1 MGNFVDH
8 VKITCKAGNG
18 GNGSMSFHREKF
30 VLNGGPDGGDGGN
43 GGNVCFYA
51 DLNMHT
57 LLDFRFK
64 SKYTAENGVDGAAG
78 NCTGKRGEDL
88 IIKVPVGTVI
98 REAESGAVVADMDTA
113 GETRTILHGGR
124 GGWGNRHFA
133 TPTRQAPNF
142 AKPGIKTE
150 VQTFLLELKTIADVG
165 LVGYPNVGKSTI
177 LSVVTSAK
185 PKIGNYHF
193 TTLTPNLG
201 IVRRHGKDIVL
212 ADIPGLIEGAADG
225 AGLGHDFL
233 RHVERTRLLLHVL
246 DIAGSEG
253 RDPVEDFDQIN
264 HELANYGELA
274 ERPQIV
280 VCNKSDLP
288 DSEENVARLKAHL
301 AELGL
306 DYPVFVVSAATH
318 QGFDALLD
326 KTGDMLEALPPIVH
340 FEEEVSYDDSVKPGT
355 FEIVRD
361 GAVFEVVGSSMQRL
375 IDSVNF
381 DDEESMSWFHRTLRK
396 WGVIDALRKAG
407 AHLQHSFYL
416 LYPRHFHGGP
426 ILQYHNHIMTR
437 LCKHLNQL
445 VLFFRQSHMG
455 AIIPLRFKAF
465 RQASKHHHY
474 IRILGHTK
482 SFFSF
487 CNDSS
492 TFNRKAFAIGYIFLK
507 SDSLAQI
514 LPRRVH
520 RGRINMRAASSL
532 IAGSHRKFPHHQD
545 FSARFQRKHTLIFQ
559 QHCRF
564 FCSFFC

>member
-150 VQTFLLELKTIADVG
+150 VHTFLLELKTIADVG

-326 KTGDMLEALPPIVH
+326 KMGDMLEALPPIVH

-407 AHLQHSFYL
+407 AQEGDTV
-416 LYPRHFHGGP
+416 R
-426 ILQYHNHIMTR
+426 
-437 LCKHLNQL
+437 
-445 VLFFRQSHMG
+445 
-455 AIIPLRFKAF
+455 IIDMEF
-465 RQASKHHHY
+465 
-474 IRILGHTK
+474 
-482 SFFSF
+482 
-487 CNDSS
+487 
-492 TFNRKAFAIGYIFLK
+492 
-507 SDSLAQI
+507 
-514 LPRRVH
+514 
-520 RGRINMRAASSL
+520 
-532 IAGSHRKFPHHQD
+532 D
-545 FSARFQRKHTLIFQ
+545 FVE
-559 QHCRF
+559 
-564 FCSFFC
+564 

>member
-142 AKPGIKTE
+142 VKPGIKTE
-150 VQTFLLELKTIADVG
+150 VHTFLLELKTIADVG

-355 FEIVRD
+355 FEVVRD

-407 AHLQHSFYL
+407 AQEGDTV
-416 LYPRHFHGGP
+416 R
-426 ILQYHNHIMTR
+426 
-437 LCKHLNQL
+437 
-445 VLFFRQSHMG
+445 
-455 AIIPLRFKAF
+455 IIDMEF
-465 RQASKHHHY
+465 
-474 IRILGHTK
+474 
-482 SFFSF
+482 
-487 CNDSS
+487 
-492 TFNRKAFAIGYIFLK
+492 
-507 SDSLAQI
+507 
-514 LPRRVH
+514 
-520 RGRINMRAASSL
+520 
-532 IAGSHRKFPHHQD
+532 D
-545 FSARFQRKHTLIFQ
+545 FVE
-559 QHCRF
+559 
-564 FCSFFC
+564 

>member
-78 NCTGKRGEDL
+78 NRTGKRGEDL

-150 VQTFLLELKTIADVG
+150 VHTFLLELKTIADVG

-407 AHLQHSFYL
+407 AQEGDTV
-416 LYPRHFHGGP
+416 R
-426 ILQYHNHIMTR
+426 
-437 LCKHLNQL
+437 
-445 VLFFRQSHMG
+445 
-455 AIIPLRFKAF
+455 IIDMEF
-465 RQASKHHHY
+465 
-474 IRILGHTK
+474 
-482 SFFSF
+482 
-487 CNDSS
+487 
-492 TFNRKAFAIGYIFLK
+492 
-507 SDSLAQI
+507 
-514 LPRRVH
+514 
-520 RGRINMRAASSL
+520 
-532 IAGSHRKFPHHQD
+532 D
-545 FSARFQRKHTLIFQ
+545 FVE
-559 QHCRF
+559 
-564 FCSFFC
+564 

>member
-150 VQTFLLELKTIADVG
+150 VHTFLLELKTIADVG

-355 FEIVRD
+355 FEVVRD
-361 GAVFEVVGSSMQRL
+361 GAVFEVVGASMQRL

-407 AHLQHSFYL
+407 AQEGDTV
-416 LYPRHFHGGP
+416 R
-426 ILQYHNHIMTR
+426 
-437 LCKHLNQL
+437 
-445 VLFFRQSHMG
+445 
-455 AIIPLRFKAF
+455 IIDMEF
-465 RQASKHHHY
+465 
-474 IRILGHTK
+474 
-482 SFFSF
+482 
-487 CNDSS
+487 
-492 TFNRKAFAIGYIFLK
+492 
-507 SDSLAQI
+507 
-514 LPRRVH
+514 
-520 RGRINMRAASSL
+520 
-532 IAGSHRKFPHHQD
+532 D
-545 FSARFQRKHTLIFQ
+545 FVE
-559 QHCRF
+559 
-564 FCSFFC
+564 

>member
-150 VQTFLLELKTIADVG
+150 IHTFLLELKTIADVG

-326 KTGDMLEALPPIVH
+326 KTRDMLEALPPIVH

-355 FEIVRD
+355 FEVVRD

-407 AHLQHSFYL
+407 AQEGDTV
-416 LYPRHFHGGP
+416 R
-426 ILQYHNHIMTR
+426 
-437 LCKHLNQL
+437 
-445 VLFFRQSHMG
+445 
-455 AIIPLRFKAF
+455 IIDMEF
-465 RQASKHHHY
+465 
-474 IRILGHTK
+474 
-482 SFFSF
+482 
-487 CNDSS
+487 
-492 TFNRKAFAIGYIFLK
+492 
-507 SDSLAQI
+507 
-514 LPRRVH
+514 
-520 RGRINMRAASSL
+520 
-532 IAGSHRKFPHHQD
+532 D
-545 FSARFQRKHTLIFQ
+545 FVE
-559 QHCRF
+559 
-564 FCSFFC
+564 

>member
-150 VQTFLLELKTIADVG
+150 VHTFLLELKTIADVG

-253 RDPVEDFDQIN
+253 RDPVVDFDQIN

-355 FEIVRD
+355 FEVVRD

-407 AHLQHSFYL
+407 AQEGDTV
-416 LYPRHFHGGP
+416 R
-426 ILQYHNHIMTR
+426 
-437 LCKHLNQL
+437 
-445 VLFFRQSHMG
+445 
-455 AIIPLRFKAF
+455 IIDMEF
-465 RQASKHHHY
+465 
-474 IRILGHTK
+474 
-482 SFFSF
+482 
-487 CNDSS
+487 
-492 TFNRKAFAIGYIFLK
+492 
-507 SDSLAQI
+507 
-514 LPRRVH
+514 
-520 RGRINMRAASSL
+520 
-532 IAGSHRKFPHHQD
+532 D
-545 FSARFQRKHTLIFQ
+545 FVE
-559 QHCRF
+559 
-564 FCSFFC
+564 

>member
-98 REAESGAVVADMDTA
+98 REAESGAVVADMDAA

-124 GGWGNRHFA
+124 GGNSHFA
-133 TPTRQAPNF
+133 TPTRQIPKF
-142 AKPGIKTE
+142 AKPGLPGEDMHLK
-150 VQTFLLELKTIADVG
+150 LELKVIADVG
-165 LVGYPNVGKSTI
+165 LIGFPNVGKSTI

-355 FEIVRD
+355 FEVVRD

-407 AHLQHSFYL
+407 AQEGDTV
-416 LYPRHFHGGP
+416 R
-426 ILQYHNHIMTR
+426 
-437 LCKHLNQL
+437 
-445 VLFFRQSHMG
+445 
-455 AIIPLRFKAF
+455 IIDMEF
-465 RQASKHHHY
+465 
-474 IRILGHTK
+474 
-482 SFFSF
+482 
-487 CNDSS
+487 
-492 TFNRKAFAIGYIFLK
+492 
-507 SDSLAQI
+507 
-514 LPRRVH
+514 
-520 RGRINMRAASSL
+520 
-532 IAGSHRKFPHHQD
+532 D
-545 FSARFQRKHTLIFQ
+545 FVE
-559 QHCRF
+559 
-564 FCSFFC
+564 

>member
-150 VQTFLLELKTIADVG
+150 VHTFLLELKTIADVG

-185 PKIGNYHF
+185 PKIGNYYF

-306 DYPVFVVSAATH
+306 DSPVFVVSAATH

-355 FEIVRD
+355 FEVVRD

-407 AHLQHSFYL
+407 AQEGDTV
-416 LYPRHFHGGP
+416 R
-426 ILQYHNHIMTR
+426 
-437 LCKHLNQL
+437 
-445 VLFFRQSHMG
+445 
-455 AIIPLRFKAF
+455 IIDMEF
-465 RQASKHHHY
+465 
-474 IRILGHTK
+474 
-482 SFFSF
+482 
-487 CNDSS
+487 
-492 TFNRKAFAIGYIFLK
+492 
-507 SDSLAQI
+507 
-514 LPRRVH
+514 
-520 RGRINMRAASSL
+520 
-532 IAGSHRKFPHHQD
+532 D
-545 FSARFQRKHTLIFQ
+545 FVE
-559 QHCRF
+559 
-564 FCSFFC
+564 

>member
-150 VQTFLLELKTIADVG
+150 VHTFLLELKTIADVG

-288 DSEENVARLKAHL
+288 DSEENVVRLKAHL

-355 FEIVRD
+355 FEVVRD
-361 GAVFEVVGSSMQRL
+361 GAVFEVVGSSMRRL

-396 WGVIDALRKAG
+396 WGVIDALRNAG
-407 AHLQHSFYL
+407 AQEGDTV
-416 LYPRHFHGGP
+416 R
-426 ILQYHNHIMTR
+426 
-437 LCKHLNQL
+437 
-445 VLFFRQSHMG
+445 
-455 AIIPLRFKAF
+455 IIDMEF
-465 RQASKHHHY
+465 
-474 IRILGHTK
+474 
-482 SFFSF
+482 
-487 CNDSS
+487 
-492 TFNRKAFAIGYIFLK
+492 
-507 SDSLAQI
+507 
-514 LPRRVH
+514 
-520 RGRINMRAASSL
+520 
-532 IAGSHRKFPHHQD
+532 D
-545 FSARFQRKHTLIFQ
+545 FVE
-559 QHCRF
+559 
-564 FCSFFC
+564 

>member
-43 GGNVCFYA
+43 GGNVCVYA

-113 GETRTILHGGR
+113 GEARTILHGGR

-150 VQTFLLELKTIADVG
+150 VHTFLLELKTIADVG

-407 AHLQHSFYL
+407 AQEGDTV
-416 LYPRHFHGGP
+416 R
-426 ILQYHNHIMTR
+426 
-437 LCKHLNQL
+437 
-445 VLFFRQSHMG
+445 
-455 AIIPLRFKAF
+455 IIDMEF
-465 RQASKHHHY
+465 
-474 IRILGHTK
+474 
-482 SFFSF
+482 
-487 CNDSS
+487 
-492 TFNRKAFAIGYIFLK
+492 
-507 SDSLAQI
+507 
-514 LPRRVH
+514 
-520 RGRINMRAASSL
+520 
-532 IAGSHRKFPHHQD
+532 D
-545 FSARFQRKHTLIFQ
+545 FVE
-559 QHCRF
+559 
-564 FCSFFC
+564 

>member
-150 VQTFLLELKTIADVG
+150 VHTFLLELKTIADVG

-288 DSEENVARLKAHL
+288 DSEENVVRLKAHL

-318 QGFDALLD
+318 QGLDALLD

-407 AHLQHSFYL
+407 AQEGDTV
-416 LYPRHFHGGP
+416 R
-426 ILQYHNHIMTR
+426 
-437 LCKHLNQL
+437 
-445 VLFFRQSHMG
+445 
-455 AIIPLRFKAF
+455 IIDMEF
-465 RQASKHHHY
+465 
-474 IRILGHTK
+474 
-482 SFFSF
+482 
-487 CNDSS
+487 
-492 TFNRKAFAIGYIFLK
+492 
-507 SDSLAQI
+507 
-514 LPRRVH
+514 
-520 RGRINMRAASSL
+520 
-532 IAGSHRKFPHHQD
+532 D
-545 FSARFQRKHTLIFQ
+545 FVE
-559 QHCRF
+559 
-564 FCSFFC
+564 

>member
-150 VQTFLLELKTIADVG
+150 IHTFLLELKTIADVG

-340 FEEEVSYDDSVKPGT
+340 FEEKVSYDDSVKPGT
-355 FEIVRD
+355 FEVVRD

-407 AHLQHSFYL
+407 AQEGDTV
-416 LYPRHFHGGP
+416 R
-426 ILQYHNHIMTR
+426 
-437 LCKHLNQL
+437 
-445 VLFFRQSHMG
+445 
-455 AIIPLRFKAF
+455 IIDMEF
-465 RQASKHHHY
+465 
-474 IRILGHTK
+474 
-482 SFFSF
+482 
-487 CNDSS
+487 
-492 TFNRKAFAIGYIFLK
+492 
-507 SDSLAQI
+507 
-514 LPRRVH
+514 
-520 RGRINMRAASSL
+520 
-532 IAGSHRKFPHHQD
+532 D
-545 FSARFQRKHTLIFQ
+545 FVE
-559 QHCRF
+559 
-564 FCSFFC
+564 

>member
-150 VQTFLLELKTIADVG
+150 IHTFLLELKTIADVG

-201 IVRRHGKDIVL
+201 IVLRHGKDIVL

-355 FEIVRD
+355 FEVVRD

-407 AHLQHSFYL
+407 AQEGDTV
-416 LYPRHFHGGP
+416 R
-426 ILQYHNHIMTR
+426 
-437 LCKHLNQL
+437 
-445 VLFFRQSHMG
+445 
-455 AIIPLRFKAF
+455 IIDMEF
-465 RQASKHHHY
+465 
-474 IRILGHTK
+474 
-482 SFFSF
+482 
-487 CNDSS
+487 
-492 TFNRKAFAIGYIFLK
+492 
-507 SDSLAQI
+507 
-514 LPRRVH
+514 
-520 RGRINMRAASSL
+520 
-532 IAGSHRKFPHHQD
+532 D
-545 FSARFQRKHTLIFQ
+545 FVE
-559 QHCRF
+559 
-564 FCSFFC
+564 

>member
-30 VLNGGPDGGDGGN
+30 VLSGGPDGGDGGN

-150 VQTFLLELKTIADVG
+150 VHTFLLELKTIADVG

-201 IVRRHGKDIVL
+201 IVRRRGKDIVL

-355 FEIVRD
+355 FEVVRD

-407 AHLQHSFYL
+407 AQEGDTV
-416 LYPRHFHGGP
+416 R
-426 ILQYHNHIMTR
+426 
-437 LCKHLNQL
+437 
-445 VLFFRQSHMG
+445 
-455 AIIPLRFKAF
+455 IIDMEF
-465 RQASKHHHY
+465 
-474 IRILGHTK
+474 
-482 SFFSF
+482 
-487 CNDSS
+487 
-492 TFNRKAFAIGYIFLK
+492 
-507 SDSLAQI
+507 
-514 LPRRVH
+514 
-520 RGRINMRAASSL
+520 
-532 IAGSHRKFPHHQD
+532 D
-545 FSARFQRKHTLIFQ
+545 FVE
-559 QHCRF
+559 
-564 FCSFFC
+564 